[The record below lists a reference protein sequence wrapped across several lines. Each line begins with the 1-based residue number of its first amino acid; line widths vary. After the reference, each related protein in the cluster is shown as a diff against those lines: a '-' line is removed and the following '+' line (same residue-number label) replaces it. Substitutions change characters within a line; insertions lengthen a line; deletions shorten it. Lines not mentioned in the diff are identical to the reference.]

1 MVMPP
6 TPGLSEADLEMLD
19 AFLMSDQAPENC
31 MQLSDLDGFL
41 TAVAI
46 GPELVMPSEWLPMIW
61 GDGEPEFETAEQAQ
75 GIINAIMVRYNEILQ
90 RFEVQIETGDP
101 PQVTRIP
108 LARIARPVTG
118 AEDRHCVRS
127 APISYNDLA
136 GPCSADMI

>member
-6 TPGLSEADLEMLD
+6 NLGLNQADLEMLD

-46 GPELVMPSEWLPMIW
+46 GPELIMPSEWLPTIW

-75 GIINAIMVRYNEILQ
+75 SIIKGSTPAGGEIVR
-90 RFEVQIETGDP
+90 
-101 PQVTRIP
+101 
-108 LARIARPVTG
+108 
-118 AEDRHCVRS
+118 
-127 APISYNDLA
+127 
-136 GPCSADMI
+136 